1 VAGVDWGTVATIVL
15 ASHFAFVGY
24 VVLGGFVAWRWPKA
38 ILPHLVAAA
47 WGALIVLGLV
57 NCPLTWAEDWAR
69 RLDGQ
74 GPLVQGF
81 VDRYLDNVLYPE
93 RYLAEVR
100 FAVAAVIAMSWLG
113 AYLLWRRRRARD
125 RATSQMTI
133 SDTMAKTPSEG
144 GHATTV

>member
-1 VAGVDWGTVATIVL
+1 VDWGTVATVVL
-15 ASHFAFVGY
+15 ASHFAFVAY
-24 VVLGGFVAWRWPKA
+24 VVLGGFLAWRWPKA
-38 ILPHLVAAA
+38 ILAHLVAAV
-47 WGALIVLGLV
+47 WGGLIVLGLV

-69 RLDGQ
+69 RKDGQ
-74 GPLVQGF
+74 GPLTQGF

-100 FAVAAVIAMSWLG
+100 FAVAAVIAISWLG
-113 AYLLWRRRRARD
+113 AYLLWRRRRARNGE
-125 RATSQMTI
+125 MTI